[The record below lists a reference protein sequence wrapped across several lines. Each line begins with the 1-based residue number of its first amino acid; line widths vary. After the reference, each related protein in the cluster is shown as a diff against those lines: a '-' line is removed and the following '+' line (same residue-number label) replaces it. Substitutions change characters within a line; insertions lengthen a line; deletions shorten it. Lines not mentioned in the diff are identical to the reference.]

1 MWAGYSQ
8 ACDESG
14 QEVDERS
21 EKASRAGGGDGSAM
35 EGLVPSHRGSLSYR
49 EITRTQSG
57 FVMLDKRRE
66 T

>member
-35 EGLVPSHRGSLSYR
+35 EGLVPEPQRF
-49 EITRTQSG
+49 
-57 FVMLDKRRE
+57 FVLQGDHKD
-66 T
+66 TVWFCDAG